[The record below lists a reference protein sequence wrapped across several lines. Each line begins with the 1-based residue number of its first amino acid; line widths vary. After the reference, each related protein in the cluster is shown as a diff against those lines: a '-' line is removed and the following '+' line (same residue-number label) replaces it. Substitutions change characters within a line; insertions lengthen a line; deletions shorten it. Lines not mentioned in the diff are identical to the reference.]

1 MAAMVSM
8 VSVGT
13 DDRRGGVV
21 GRAPVRLALAALL
34 AGALAGAAPGCA
46 GPQRFSAEDRD
57 SVVAVLERQ
66 RAAWNRGDLDGFMA
80 GYAAT
85 PELIF
90 TSGGAIR
97 RGFEEARDRYRKRY
111 GSDKAGMGQL
121 EFQILDIQPV
131 GADGAVVL
139 GRWRL
144 RGTPNL
150 GSGVFSVVLE
160 RRPEGWR
167 IIHDHTSSDPK

>member
-1 MAAMVSM
+1 MRSLPTIAMVAMASR
-8 VSVGT
+8 GG
-13 DDRRGGVV
+13 RRG
-21 GRAPVRLALAALL
+21 RAAVAALGRLALAS
-34 AGALAGAAPGCA
+34 ALAVAALGCA
-46 GPQRFSAEDRD
+46 GPRQFTGADRA
-57 SVVAVLERQ
+57 SVEAVLERQ
-66 RAAWNRGDLDGFMA
+66 RAAWNRGDLDSFMA

-85 PELIF
+85 PQLIF

-97 RGFEEARDRYRKRY
+97 RGFAEARDRYRRRY
-111 GSDKAGMGQL
+111 GGDKAGMGQL
-121 EFQILDIQPV
+121 EFEILGVQPV

-144 RGTPNL
+144 RGTPNQ

-167 IIHDHTSSDPK
+167 IIHDHTSLDPK

>member
-1 MAAMVSM
+1 MATLA
-8 VSVGT
+8 T
-13 DDRRGGVV
+13 IAAIDRRG
-21 GRAPVRLALAALL
+21 RAVAAVRGRLALVAALTI
-34 AGALAGAAPGCA
+34 GASGCA
-46 GPQRFSAEDRD
+46 GPRQFTAADRA
-57 SVVAVLERQ
+57 SVAAVLERQ
-66 RAAWNRGDLDGFMA
+66 RAAWNRGDLDGFME

-97 RGFEEARDRYRKRY
+97 RGFDEARDRYRRRY
-111 GSDKAGMGQL
+111 GSDRAGMGQL
-121 EFQILDIQPV
+121 ELEILGVQPV

-144 RGTPNL
+144 RGTPHL
-150 GSGVFSVVLE
+150 GGGVFSVVLE

>member
-13 DDRRGGVV
+13 DDRRGGAV

-57 SVVAVLERQ
+57 SVVAVLER
-66 RAAWNRGDLDGFMA
+66 
-80 GYAAT
+80 
-85 PELIF
+85 
-90 TSGGAIR
+90 
-97 RGFEEARDRYRKRY
+97 
-111 GSDKAGMGQL
+111 
-121 EFQILDIQPV
+121 
-131 GADGAVVL
+131 
-139 GRWRL
+139 
-144 RGTPNL
+144 
-150 GSGVFSVVLE
+150 
-160 RRPEGWR
+160 RPDGWR